1 MRLAWSHAAFRGRG
15 LTLDPVSYSSE
26 DMAAWRA
33 AWFRS
38 HPLPAELV
46 EKLKGAVEDEIASG
60 RIFRDVDA
68 RSDDLQVLCDC
79 DPKAADAILDKHLP
93 DRGKL
98 NRLDRYTLLHTAVQ
112 RGRLEF
118 ADELLALARPLA
130 FRTDQ
135 PCLVLAMLVQRGRK
149 DLAPELIK
157 EVAAAREQNLKAYGK
172 SEIEECLPA
181 TGDEAALRQ
190 YVEWLSGMPR
200 GHRIGYDITAF
211 PSWEYQK
218 ALGCLAAAHP
228 KVYYGQGLTLIQ
240 SDSIIDRRLGE
251 KACGV
256 RELGFVAAALAA
268 DRTEQLKRVR
278 PICER
283 LGDLS
288 ETDRVALVLRECG
301 CRLQGAPGQ
310 AWIPELV
317 KAAAGPDRLVSDR
330 ATWLVGRILGESFSP
345 PDLGGL
351 RDTDRALLLTCWLRD
366 RGVEP

>member
-1 MRLAWSHAAFRGRG
+1 MRLAWSHAASRGRG

-26 DMAAWRA
+26 EMAAWRA

-46 EKLKGAVEDEIASG
+46 QKLKGAVEDEIASDRLFG
-60 RIFRDVDA
+60 GVDA
-68 RSDDLQVLCDC
+68 R
-79 DPKAADAILDKHLP
+79 
-93 DRGKL
+93 
-98 NRLDRYTLLHTAVQ
+98 T
-112 RGRLEF
+112 
-118 ADELLALARPLA
+118 DELLALARPLA

-135 PCLVLAMLVQRGRK
+135 PCLVLAMLVKHGRK

-172 SEIEECLPA
+172 SEIKECLPA

-190 YVEWLSGMPR
+190 YIEWLSGMPR
-200 GHRIGYDITAF
+200 GHRIGYDSTAF

-228 KVYYGQGLTLIQ
+228 KVYYAQVLTLIQ

-256 RELGFVAAALAA
+256 RELGFDAAALAA
-268 DRTEQLKRVR
+268 DRAEQLNRVR

-301 CRLQGAPGQ
+301 CRLQGEPGQ

-317 KAAAGPDRLVSDR
+317 KAAAGPDGLISDR
-330 ATWLVGRILGESFSP
+330 ATWLVGRILGESLSP